1 MSNRTNDLPKLSGI
15 KHLIREMRYH
25 EFSRQSIGII
35 LVTVFCFE
43 TSPDSIIPYASN
55 FAISLIL
62 LGLATRMYAS
72 GFVLKNKELSTTGP
86 YAFMRHPLYTGNI
99 IILIGLCLINGFF
112 SSFITAF
119 IFLWFYYPTAI
130 EYEDRKLK
138 SLFPDTWEEW
148 AFITPALLPKMDLKG
163 TLNGKIFSKLDL
175 RSWSLK
181 KSLMT
186 NYEPVIVVYVLVWLF
201 IVAQR

>member
-15 KHLIREMRYH
+15 KHLVREMRYH

-35 LVTVFCFE
+35 LVSVFCFE
-43 TSPDSIIPYASN
+43 TSSNSIIPYASN

-86 YAFMRHPLYTGNI
+86 YAFVRHPLYTGNI
-99 IILIGLCLINGFF
+99 MILIGLCLINGFF
-112 SSFITAF
+112 WSFVTAF

-148 AFITPALLPKMDLKG
+148 ASMTPALMPKID
-163 TLNGKIFSKLDL
+163 LNGKIFSRLDL

-181 KSLMT
+181 KSLVA
-186 NYEPVIVVYVLVWLF
+186 NYEPVIVVYVLVWVF
-201 IVAQR
+201 IVLQR

>member
-15 KHLIREMRYH
+15 KHHIREMRYH

-35 LVTVFCFE
+35 LVSVFCFE
-43 TSPDSIIPYASN
+43 TSSNSIIPYASN

-86 YAFMRHPLYTGNI
+86 YAFVRHPLYTGNI
-99 IILIGLCLINGFF
+99 MILIGLCLINGFF
-112 SSFITAF
+112 WSFVTAF

-148 AFITPALLPKMDLKG
+148 ASMTPALMPKMD
-163 TLNGKIFSKLDL
+163 LNGKIFSKLDL

-181 KSLMT
+181 KSLIA
-186 NYEPVIVVYVLVWLF
+186 NYEPVIVVYVLVWVF
-201 IVAQR
+201 IVLQR